1 MEAQPQAPV
10 LVGVRDGRKVV
21 CWRAVFTLTL
31 LIAAMTGVGILTAW
45 ALFRIFLGRAFPLYP
60 IGLLGAF
67 GPAILGVS
75 LRLLREWR
83 QPMDRLPRL
92 D

>member
-1 MEAQPQAPV
+1 M

-21 CWRAVFTLTL
+21 CWRAVFTFTL
-31 LIAAMTGVGILTAW
+31 AVATMTGVGILTAW
-45 ALFRIFLGRAFPLYP
+45 VLFRIFIGQAFPLYP
-60 IGLLGAF
+60 IGLLIAL
-67 GPAILGVS
+67 GPTILGVS